1 MNKAPFAVLILAAAV
16 GCATTETP
24 QEPTPAPAPGTSAST
39 PGTASSPQVG
49 RGVDVRPSPGTA
61 PGMQSGT
68 GMGGPE
74 LKRSVYFEFD
84 KYDVKPE
91 YRGLVEANARW
102 LKANPK
108 AKLVV
113 EGNTDERGS
122 REYNVALGQRRAES
136 VAKMMQLL
144 GARADQVEAVSYG
157 EEKPRS
163 AGHDETA
170 WTENRR
176 SDFAQ
181 R

>member
-1 MNKAPFAVLILAAAV
+1 MKKAPYAALVLAAAFA
-16 GCATTETP
+16 GCATTESP
-24 QEPTPAPAPGTSAST
+24 QEPTPAPGTSAT
-39 PGTASSPQVG
+39 APGSVSSPQVG
-49 RGVDVRPSPGTA
+49 RGTDVRPGSGTMGSTPTSPG
-61 PGMQSGT
+61 MS
-68 GMGGPE
+68 GPE

-108 AKLVV
+108 ARLVV

-122 REYNVALGQRRAES
+122 REYNVALGQRRAEA
-136 VAKMMQLL
+136 VARMMQLL
-144 GARADQVEAVSYG
+144 GVRADQVEAVSYG

-170 WTENRR
+170 WTQNRR

>member
-1 MNKAPFAVLILAAAV
+1 M
-16 GCATTETP
+16 
-24 QEPTPAPAPGTSAST
+24 
-39 PGTASSPQVG
+39 
-49 RGVDVRPSPGTA
+49 DVRPGSGTMGSTPTSPGTV
-61 PGMQSGT
+61 
-68 GMGGPE
+68 GPE
-74 LKRSVYFEFD
+74 LKRSVFFEFD

-108 AKLVV
+108 ARLVV

-122 REYNVALGQRRAES
+122 REYNVALGQRRAEA
-136 VAKMMQLL
+136 VARMMQLL

-170 WTENRR
+170 WTQNRR